1 MSKVRRFTVT
11 VDKIK
16 KAVAQKLELQYEDIE
31 VGFTDDDDDFVITV
45 KRGILTEAIKIT
57 DDIAYE
63 IFNVDKN
70 ILSFESMCYSNSY
83 SFRCDEP
90 DENIIIEIYAKELS
104 DLKEVA

>member
-1 MSKVRRFTVT
+1 MSKQRRFTVT

-16 KAVAQKLELQYEDIE
+16 QAVAQKLGIQYEDIE
-31 VGFTDDDDDFVITV
+31 VGYDETEDMVISV

-57 DDIAYE
+57 DEIAYE
-63 IFNVDKN
+63 IFNIDKN
-70 ILSFESMCYSNSY
+70 TLIFDFMTYSDSY

>member
-1 MSKVRRFTVT
+1 MSKEKRFTVT

-31 VGFTDDDDDFVITV
+31 VGYTDDSDDMLISV

-70 ILSFESMCYSNSY
+70 IYLFDYMNYSNSY